1 MIHLLADDV
10 PTPDTGGGE
19 CAPKGH
25 VASSHETVHGSR
37 TIGEGRNMKRWWI
50 GCCLGL
56 LLCTLGAGQADER
69 RRDGDLG
76 KFPFSNERWEGSRD
90 WQPDRRERRGWP
102 WPDNFVV
109 DKPGKCEVR
118 CERSGRTYRCR
129 EYRC

>member
-1 MIHLLADDV
+1 MR
-10 PTPDTGGGE
+10 P
-19 CAPKGH
+19 
-25 VASSHETVHGSR
+25 R
-37 TIGEGRNMKRWWI
+37 TSLIRVIRKEEGMKSWWI

-56 LLCTLGAGQADER
+56 LLCSLNISYADER

-76 KFPFSNERWEGSRD
+76 NFPFSNERWEGSRD
-90 WQPDRRERRGWP
+90 WKPDRRERRRWP

-109 DKPGKCEVR
+109 DRPGKCEVR